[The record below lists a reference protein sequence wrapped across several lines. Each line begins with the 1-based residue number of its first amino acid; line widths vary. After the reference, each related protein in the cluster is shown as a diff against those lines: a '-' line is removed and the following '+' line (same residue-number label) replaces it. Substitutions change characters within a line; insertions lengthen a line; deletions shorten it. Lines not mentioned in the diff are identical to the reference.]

1 MQKTTTQTVQKQS
14 WLEKYQPV
22 SSAEFLGRPTEV
34 QQIRDFLQKFIAVE
48 RGEEVPVLFP
58 VIIISAPNGAGK
70 TTLIDLI
77 LKEME
82 FQKTVPDLST
92 MSAGKKPTRKGK
104 KNSIV
109 EPQTQTTAPT
119 TNTTLR
125 PIKNYY
131 AQLASGKK
139 LNADGTQFV
148 KARIAVVIDDAA
160 KISNQKD
167 KDVIKALIKTNNKHL
182 KFPIIILSNTKHSK
196 LVNKLKKLVT
206 YTYEIENPDGGKN
219 IKRKE
224 INAITLSSPSVQMIE
239 RFIMNIAQREKIRFA
254 VEKNGRNVYQEILL
268 HSQYDIRRLIN
279 ILESIKEFFK
289 NNVDPITTQDFARYC
304 ETSASKDI
312 DLGIYTST
320 QLLLNNYESIESA
333 LRLYSM
339 ERATVPLMIHQ
350 NYPTNIKT
358 QYPKLLIGD
367 QLDLL
372 CDISKSIS
380 KSDTIDGLIYS
391 SQCWNLQSV
400 HGFYSCAIP
409 SYYISSHPNK
419 KQLRE
424 DYIYTQDFN
433 KTSIKMINNKV
444 IRKAQENQQFEKIQ
458 IGDFLH
464 IANILRTLIEREEF
478 DRLAELMRP
487 YGLNIKDVSK
497 IIKIDK
503 TDVNG
508 EVEVD
513 STAKGAKKKQKEL
526 LTGKQKTYLAKLLAP
541 VGDDDDSDDSDDE

>member
-1 MQKTTTQTVQKQS
+1 MAASKIEEKQS
-14 WLEKYQPV
+14 WLEKYQPLH
-22 SSAEFLGRPTEV
+22 SKDFLGKESEV
-34 QQIRDFLQKFIAVE
+34 KEIRDYLDSFIENE
-48 RGEEVPVLFP
+48 RRAASGESVMMVLFP
-58 VIIISAPNGAGK
+58 VMIISAPNGAGK
-70 TTLIDLI
+70 TTLIDLL
-77 LKEME
+77 LKEMG
-82 FQKTVPDLST
+82 FHKTIPDLST
-92 MSAGKKPTRKGK
+92 MTVGKKPARKGK

-109 EPQTQTTAPT
+109 EPQSQPVVP
-119 TNTTLR
+119 TNTNVVLQ

-131 AQLASGKK
+131 ALLASGKK
-139 LNADGTQFV
+139 LSSDGTQFIKSRV
-148 KARIAVVIDDAA
+148 AVVIDDAS

-167 KDVIKALIKTNNKHL
+167 KDVIKALVKMNNKYQ

-196 LVNKLKKLVT
+196 LVNKLKKLIT
-206 YTYEIENPDGGKN
+206 YTREIEDADGKI
-219 IKRKE
+219 IKTKL
-224 INAITLSSPSVQMIE
+224 INAITLSSPPMQMVE
-239 RFIMNIAQREKIRFA
+239 DFIMKIAQKENLRFA
-254 VEKNGRNVYQEILL
+254 SGGQNVYLSILL

-279 ILESIKEFFK
+279 ILESLKEFFK
-289 NNVDPITTQDFARYC
+289 DQTKPISAEDFDRYC
-304 ETSASKDI
+304 ETSISKDI

-320 QLLLNNYESIESA
+320 RILLNNYESIESA

-358 QYPKLLIGD
+358 QYPKLPLGD

-391 SQCWNLQSV
+391 SQCWNLQPV
-400 HGFYSCAIP
+400 HGFYSCAMP
-409 SYYISSHPNK
+409 SYYISSYPGK
-419 KQLRE
+419 RQFTE
-424 DYIYTQDFN
+424 SYVYTQDFN

-478 DRLAELMRP
+478 ERLAELMRP
-487 YGLNIKDVSK
+487 YGLNIKDVQK

-508 EVEVD
+508 DVIVD
-513 STAKGAKKKQKEL
+513 TAKGTKKKQKEL

-541 VGDDDDSDDSDDE
+541 VDSDDSDSDDD